1 MVNHEDPP
9 LHSDSYS
16 LVDIDNLPSDFE
28 SHFNDNLSVL
38 NINPNRT
45 GGGANLAPPCSLYYV

>member
-28 SHFNDNLSVL
+28 SHFNDNLFCGSWFVTTDPISVNYFAL
-38 NINPNRT
+38 
-45 GGGANLAPPCSLYYV
+45 L